1 MKETTYRVSG
11 GVGGQESVL
20 WHITYD
26 YNVDD
31 YDDDHH
37 DYGDDDDNYVHC
49 RLIDS
54 LKNEAEIHRQQRH
67 PNIAFM
73 LGIVFE
79 PNNYGIILEYVTY
92 GALSKFLDSFTE
104 SESGNHVFSE
114 ILTLYIIII

>member
-1 MKETTYRVSG
+1 MKETTYRVSD

-31 YDDDHH
+31 VDDDYHHH
-37 DYGDDDDNYVHC
+37 DYGDDDNYVHC
-49 RLIDS
+49 RLIEC

-79 PNNYGIILEYVTY
+79 PNNYGILLEYVTY
-92 GALSKFLDSFTE
+92 GALSTFLDNFTV
-104 SESGNHVFSE
+104 ESGNHVFSE
-114 ILTLYIIII
+114 FLTLYIIII